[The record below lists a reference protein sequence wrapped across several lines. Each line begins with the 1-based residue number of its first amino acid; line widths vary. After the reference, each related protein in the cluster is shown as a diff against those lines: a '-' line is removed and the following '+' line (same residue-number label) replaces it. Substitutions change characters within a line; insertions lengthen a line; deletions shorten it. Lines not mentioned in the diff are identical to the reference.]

1 LQSHSKRKAKR
12 LHPYRV
18 LPRWIPC
25 RRGPAEVEVLVLA
38 QAPGHALALMR
49 SLEHFAV
56 ATSDS
61 NQRLTDPEI
70 YPNAELAIRA
80 FLGRASA

>member
-1 LQSHSKRKAKR
+1 
-12 LHPYRV
+12 
-18 LPRWIPC
+18 
-25 RRGPAEVEVLVLA
+25 VLA
-38 QAPGHALALMR
+38 QAPGYALALMR

-61 NQRLTDPEI
+61 NQHLTDPEI

-80 FLGRASA
+80 LLGRASA